1 MSVVSVADSRRELP
15 VDSQGSSGPV
25 AVRTR
30 IRPRRPDPA
39 PMTRYRGGTYSHT
52 VDTVVFTDGTSAR
65 TDLIRL
71 NPNVEAYSLDFAGIA
86 PTRPSRYEAATWSAV
101 RNLRARSYEAEVDW
115 IVRNSFPTL
124 GTAELSRRVRAAGVP
139 LGAANLAEHEAIAA
153 TQAAIW
159 LFTNG
164 LALDN
169 RPRNEPARAYPDGDA
184 IVFDFDAAP
193 QLGGYTVELESTAA
207 VSLVL
212 QKSRDGVRWEDVAAS
227 GLNVAAGR
235 GTHRR
240 TLGVGSTVS
249 SARPGRAPQGYRYY
263 RLAVLS
269 DRDALVRVTD
279 IQFWLNGS
287 GAYANSDRVVHLYN
301 YLTAGARAAR
311 RATASPALSA
321 DDAVVQAGLIGP
333 FRLRATDSAALE
345 VSHGSVVDRTGR
357 ELDGAVHPG
366 DEFFLRVAP
375 GVDQVTLTVRVPA
388 TPDGFGGRV
397 ITAIAQSPAGGS
409 ASGLTPV
416 VLVTPAQLEVE
427 FDVLFDAASAG
438 TLTRSA

>member
-1 MSVVSVADSRRELP
+1 MSVLSVADSRGELP
-15 VDSQGSSGPV
+15 VDSQGVSGPV

-30 IRPRRPDPA
+30 IRPRRTDPA

-71 NPNVEAYSLDFAGIA
+71 NPNIEAYSLDFAGIA
-86 PTRPSRYEAATWSAV
+86 PTRPSRYRAATWSAV

-139 LGAANLAEHEAIAA
+139 LGSANLAEHEAIAA

-159 LFTNG
+159 SFTNG

-169 RPRNEPARAYPDGDA
+169 RPRNEPARARPDADG
-184 IVFDFDAAP
+184 IVFEFDGAP

-212 QKSRDGVRWEDVAAS
+212 QKSPDGVRWEEVAAS

-249 SARPGRAPQGYRYY
+249 STRLGHGPQGYRYY
-263 RLAVLS
+263 RLAVLA
-269 DRDALVRVTD
+269 DRDALVRITD
-279 IQFWLNGS
+279 IRFWLNGS
-287 GAYANSDRVVHLYN
+287 GTYANSDRVVHLYN

-311 RATASPALSA
+311 RATMTPALSTR
-321 DDAVVQAGLIGP
+321 DAVVEDGLVGP
-333 FRLRATDSAALE
+333 FRLQATDSAALT
-345 VSHGSVVDRTGR
+345 VSHGAVVDRAGR
-357 ELDGAVHPG
+357 ELSGPVNPG
-366 DEFFLRVAP
+366 DEFFLRLHP
-375 GVDQVTLTVRVPA
+375 GTVQLTLTVRVPA

-397 ITAIAQSPAGGS
+397 ITAIAQSTGS
-409 ASGLTPV
+409 GTAAGLTPV
-416 VLVTPAQLEVE
+416 VLAAPAQLEVE
-427 FDVLFDAASAG
+427 FDIAWDEALARTA
-438 TLTRSA
+438 

>member
-1 MSVVSVADSRRELP
+1 MPVLSVADVRGELP
-15 VDSQGSSGPV
+15 PDSQGESAPI

-30 IRPRRPDPA
+30 IRPRRIDPA

-124 GTAELSRRVRAAGVP
+124 GTGELSRRVRAAGVP
-139 LGAANLAEHEAIAA
+139 LGTANLAEHEAIAA

-159 LFTNG
+159 SFTNG

-169 RPRNEPARAYPDGDA
+169 RARNEPARAYPDGDA
-184 IVFDFDAAP
+184 IVFDFDGAP
-193 QLGGYTVELESTAA
+193 QLGGYTVELESTTA

-212 QKSRDGVRWEDVAAS
+212 QKSHDGVRWEDVAAA

-249 SARPGRAPQGYRYY
+249 STRPGRGGSGYRYY

-269 DRDALVRVTD
+269 DRDASVRITD
-279 IQFWLNGS
+279 IRFWLNGS

-301 YLTAGARAAR
+301 YLTAGARTAR
-311 RATASPALSA
+311 RATTSPALSA
-321 DDAVVQAGLIGP
+321 DDAVVSAGLVGP
-333 FRLRATDSAALE
+333 FRLRATDSAALD
-345 VSHGSVVDRTGR
+345 VSHGAVVDRTGR
-357 ELDGAVHPG
+357 ELSGAVPPG
-366 DEFFLRVAP
+366 GEFFLRVPP
-375 GVDQVTLTVRVPA
+375 GVDQATLTVRIPA

-397 ITAIAQSPAGGS
+397 ITAVAQSSDSGTAS
-409 ASGLTPV
+409 ALTPV
-416 VLVTPAQLEVE
+416 VLVTPTQLEVE
-427 FDVLFDAASAG
+427 FDVHFDSAATAPAR
-438 TLTRSA
+438 TA

>member
-1 MSVVSVADSRRELP
+1 MSVLSVADSRELP
-15 VDSQGSSGPV
+15 VDSQGASGRV

-30 IRPRRPDPA
+30 IRPRRTDPA

-101 RNLRARSYEAEVDW
+101 PNLRARSYEAEVDW

-159 LFTNG
+159 SFTNG

-169 RPRNEPARAYPDGDA
+169 RPRNEPARAYPDADGA
-184 IVFDFDAAP
+184 IVFEFDGAP
-193 QLGGYTVELESTAA
+193 QLGGYTVELESAAA

-212 QKSRDGVRWEDVAAS
+212 QKSHDGVRWEDVAAS
-227 GLNVAAGR
+227 GLNIAAGR

-249 SARPGRAPQGYRYY
+249 STRPGRGPQGYRYY

-269 DRDALVRVTD
+269 DRDAPVRITD
-279 IQFWLNGS
+279 IRFWLNGS

-311 RATASPALSA
+311 RATTPPALSA
-321 DDAVVQAGLIGP
+321 EDAVVEAGLIGP
-333 FRLRATDSAALE
+333 FRLRATDSAALA
-345 VSHGSVVDRTGR
+345 VSHGVVVDRAGR
-357 ELDGAVHPG
+357 ELSGAVQPG
-366 DEFFLRVAP
+366 DEFFLRVPP
-375 GVDQVTLTVRVPA
+375 GIDRLTVTVRVPA

-397 ITAIAQSPAGGS
+397 VTGIAQSAGSGP

-427 FDVLFDAASAG
+427 FDVQFDSASTG

>member
-1 MSVVSVADSRRELP
+1 MSVLSFDDSRVELP
-15 VDSQGSSGPV
+15 VDSQGASGPV

-30 IRPRRPDPA
+30 IRPRRADPA

-86 PTRPSRYEAATWSAV
+86 PTRPSRYQAATWSAV

-124 GTAELSRRVRAAGVP
+124 GTAELSRRMRAAGVP

-169 RPRNEPARAYPDGDA
+169 RPRNEPTRAHPDADG
-184 IVFDFDAAP
+184 IVFEFDGAP

-212 QKSRDGVRWEDVAAS
+212 QKSHDGVRWEDVAAS

-249 SARPGRAPQGYRYY
+249 STRPGRGAQGYRYY

-269 DRDALVRVTD
+269 DRDALVRITD
-279 IQFWLNGS
+279 IRFWLNGS
-287 GAYANSDRVVHLYN
+287 GTFANSDRVVHLYN

-311 RATASPALSA
+311 RATTPPALSA
-321 DDAVVQAGLIGP
+321 DDAVVEAGLIGP
-333 FRLRATDSAALE
+333 FRLRATDTAALA
-345 VSHGSVVDRTGR
+345 VSDGAVVDRHGR
-357 ELDGAVHPG
+357 ELSGPVEPG
-366 DEFFLRVAP
+366 DEFFLRAP
-375 GVDQVTLTVRVPA
+375 AGVDQVVLTVRVPA

-397 ITAIAQSPAGGS
+397 ITGIADDG

-427 FDVLFDAASAG
+427 FDVQFDAAWSG
-438 TLTRSA
+438 QLTRSA

>member
-1 MSVVSVADSRRELP
+1 MSVLSFADSRELP
-15 VDSQGSSGPV
+15 ADSQKPPV

-30 IRPRRPDPA
+30 LRPRRTDPA
-39 PMTRYRGGTYSHT
+39 GMTRYRGGTYSHT

-71 NPNVEAYSLDFAGIA
+71 NPNIEAYSLDFAGIA
-86 PTRPSRYEAATWSAV
+86 PTKPSRYQAATWSAV

-139 LGAANLAEHEAIAA
+139 LGSANLAEHEAIAA

-169 RPRNEPARAYPDGDA
+169 RPRNEPTRAHPDADG
-184 IVFDFDAAP
+184 IVFEFDGAP

-212 QKSRDGVRWEDVAAS
+212 QKSHDRVRWEEVAAS

-235 GTHRR
+235 AAHRR

-249 SARPGRAPQGYRYY
+249 STRPGRGAQGYRYY

-269 DRDALVRVTD
+269 DRDALVRITD
-279 IQFWLNGS
+279 IRFWLNGS
-287 GAYANSDRVVHLYN
+287 GTFANSDRVVHLYN

-311 RATASPALSA
+311 RATTPPALSA
-321 DDAVVQAGLIGP
+321 DDAVVEDGLIGP
-333 FRLRATDSAALE
+333 FRLRATDSAALS
-345 VSHGSVVDRTGR
+345 VSHGAIVDRDGR
-357 ELDGAVHPG
+357 ELSGVVRPG
-366 DEFFLRVAP
+366 DEFFLQVP
-375 GVDQVTLTVRVPA
+375 PDVDQVMLTVRVPA

-397 ITAIAQSPAGGS
+397 ITGIAQDGT
-409 ASGLTPV
+409 SGLTPV

-427 FDVLFDAASAG
+427 FDVQLGAAWADPLAHSA
-438 TLTRSA
+438 